1 MKVAAEM
8 SLPEGK
14 VSIFRMNNK
23 FILKI
28 ENQHLEQTYKIS
40 EMDFDLTSIEEV
52 EKLLDAPFLQSLLEN
67 FQKMN
72 LGLHETLTRH
82 GF

>member
-1 MKVAAEM
+1 MKVAAELN
-8 SLPEGK
+8 LPEGK

-23 FILKI
+23 FIIKI

-40 EMDFDLTSIEEV
+40 EMDVDIASIEEV
-52 EKLLDAPFLQSLLEN
+52 ETILDSQFMKAVMGN

-72 LGLHETLTRH
+72 LELHEAIQRQ

>member
-1 MKVAAEM
+1 MKVAAEII
-8 SLPEGK
+8 LPEGK

-40 EMDFDLTSIEEV
+40 EMDYEISSIEDA
-52 EKLLDAPFLQSLLEN
+52 EKILDASFMQAVLKN
-67 FQKMN
+67 FQQMN
-72 LGLHETLTRH
+72 LTLHEALNRQ